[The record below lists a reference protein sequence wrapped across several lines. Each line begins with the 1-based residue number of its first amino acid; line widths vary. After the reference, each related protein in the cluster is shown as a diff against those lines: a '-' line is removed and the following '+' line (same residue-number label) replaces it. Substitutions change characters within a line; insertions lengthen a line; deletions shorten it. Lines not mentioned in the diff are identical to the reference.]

1 MKRPGLSNV
10 FLVLLVLLALL
21 SIYFSFVKPIRFSHL
36 IQREGVSRY
45 AEVEIL
51 LPDDVSWMRDVLPPA
66 EESRN
71 VFGQLDWQIVEF
83 GEEALGDRKIT
94 RVTARVLIVE
104 ESSGI
109 LRYGKYTL
117 VRGNKI
123 FLINDRYFIEG
134 RILDF
139 RLLDEKIKI

>member
-1 MKRPGLSNV
+1 MKRPRLFDL
-10 FLVLLVLLALL
+10 FLGLLVLLTALAV
-21 SIYFSFVKPIRFSHL
+21 YFSFVKPIRFSHL

-45 AEVEIL
+45 AEVEIF
-51 LPDDVSWMRDVLPPA
+51 LPDDLSWMKDVLPAA

-71 VFGQLDWQIVEF
+71 VFGQLDWQITGF
-83 GEEALGDRKIT
+83 GEETLGERKIAKI
-94 RVTARVLIVE
+94 TAKVLIVE
-104 ESSGI
+104 EGSGI

-117 VRGNKI
+117 VKGNKI

-139 RLLDEKIKI
+139 RLLEEKIKI